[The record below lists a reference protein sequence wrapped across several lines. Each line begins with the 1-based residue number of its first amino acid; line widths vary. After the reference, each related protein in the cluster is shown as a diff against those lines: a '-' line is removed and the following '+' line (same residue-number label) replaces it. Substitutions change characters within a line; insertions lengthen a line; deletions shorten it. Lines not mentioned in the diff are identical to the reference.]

1 VKYKFIFGNTPDL
14 AQAELEAVDPSDND
28 NPQELIKRLGGTV
41 KIAEILPENV
51 KLSEIIHGDFGISDL
66 TGKVNILQLCK
77 NIKEETGG
85 RFVLPKMGSRELSSV
100 VVAKQKLTE
109 IIVGDG
115 WLGKTVA
122 VQDFEEWGRRD
133 YGRPEVEAHIGMLP
147 PKVARMMLNIAV
159 SGKRLAVSTVL
170 DPFCGVGTILMEG
183 CELGLTMIGSDIG
196 PKQVARTKKNLE
208 SFGMKAQV
216 FVGDARDVKEKVDAI
231 VTEADLGPNDQRSI
245 TNDQQTKLHRLYL
258 DCFKNWKNLTKRIVI
273 ALPDEEIIDKVI
285 NMGYILE
292 AGPFKY
298 GRPQAKVKRHI
309 LVFKNVTR

>member
-1 VKYKFIFGNTPDL
+1 MKYKFIFGNTPDL
-14 AQAELEAVDPSDND
+14 AKAELEAVNPSDND

-77 NIKEETGG
+77 NIKKGTGQ
-85 RFVLPKMGSRELSSV
+85 RYVLPGIGSRELSSV

-122 VQDFEEWGRRD
+122 VQDFEDWGRRD

-159 SGKRLAVSTVL
+159 SGKQLAVSTVL

-183 CELGLTMIGSDIG
+183 RSEE
-196 PKQVARTKKNLE
+196 RR
-208 SFGMKAQV
+208 
-216 FVGDARDVKEKVDAI
+216 VGKEC
-231 VTEADLGPNDQRSI
+231 RSRWSPY
-245 TNDQQTKLHRLYL
+245 H
-258 DCFKNWKNLTKRIVI
+258 
-273 ALPDEEIIDKVI
+273 
-285 NMGYILE
+285 
-292 AGPFKY
+292 
-298 GRPQAKVKRHI
+298 
-309 LVFKNVTR
+309 